1 MHHRNRRPINIKVVA
16 DICSRGAGNRHD
28 RLQLGCHTFLH
39 AQKAVP
45 TMNQKPHVPTWLSG
59 KGYSIIFCDGMVNR
73 GHQGQPTML
82 QTKNSVSNRLVVVN
96 DIELRFPSHE
106 PVLHSLT
113 KGVRLG
119 ETAGQ
124 LTKPFDAL

>member
-1 MHHRNRRPINIKVVA
+1 MHHRNRRPINIKVIA
-16 DICSRGAGNRHD
+16 NIRRRGAGNRHD

-82 QTKNSVSNRLVVVN
+82 QAKNSVSNRLVVVN
-96 DIELRFPSHE
+96 DIELRFPSYE
-106 PVLHSLT
+106 PALHSLT

>member
-1 MHHRNRRPINIKVVA
+1 
-16 DICSRGAGNRHD
+16 
-28 RLQLGCHTFLH
+28 
-39 AQKAVP
+39 
-45 TMNQKPHVPTWLSG
+45 MNQKPHVPTWLSG

-82 QTKNSVSNRLVVVN
+82 QAKNSVSNRLVVVN
-96 DIELRFPSHE
+96 DIELRFPSYE
-106 PVLHSLT
+106 PALYTLT

-119 ETAGQ
+119 KTAGQ